1 MSINIFNFDVSID
14 NIDKLVLLYKV
25 VLLKKIKIKN
35 SSEYAEKLIKLENKI
50 VGIDSI
56 KCSYFKKTKIRNLMI
71 LHNILYSY
79 IFRLKARGVTRVWQE
94 AFMEYCLMNLSK
106 EQITDINSVAH
117 NIQNKIEILFE
128 ETLVKLDLKSKEN

>member
-1 MSINIFNFDVSID
+1 MSCNFEVSEENIE
-14 NIDKLVLLYKV
+14 KLVLLYNV

-50 VGIDSI
+50 MGIDNV
-56 KCSYFKKTKIRNLMI
+56 KCGYFKKTKIRNLMI

-94 AFMEYCLMNLSK
+94 AFIEYCLMNLEKK
-106 EQITDINSVAH
+106 EITNINIVAH

-128 ETLVKLDLKSKEN
+128 ETLVKLDLISKEN